1 MHHSIKPNLMNN
13 KLLPESTSH
22 LSIIKAL
29 YFNGTISC
37 SDISKIIGA
46 SIPNV
51 AKNLNELI
59 DSGYVVEKGFA
70 KSMGGRKPLMYSL
83 VTSKFYIVSVAI
95 DQFFTKIT
103 MVDLSNSF
111 VTKTVCFEFDLYDA
125 HANADFLIEKINSF
139 IVNSGIDRNKIY
151 GIGIAMPGFFDI
163 VTGSNKVFLKTTGKS
178 LRDYISELT
187 NLPTFIDNDSSAIA
201 LAELKF
207 GIGREKKEIMVI
219 NIGWGIG
226 LGMIVNGEI
235 FRGFSGFAGEFSHIP
250 LFKNGKVC
258 SCGKKGCLETEASLI
273 IIERK
278 AQEAILAGKPTTIKA
293 NENGKVTISSVITE
307 AIKGDSMAIKLISE
321 AGYHIGQAIAVL
333 IHIMNP
339 QTIVLSGKGSEAG
352 KVWLAPIQQAINE
365 LCIPALLNYTDITL
379 SPLGI
384 NAQLIGAAALVVE
397 KITN

>member
-1 MHHSIKPNLMNN
+1 MN
-13 KLLPESTSH
+13 KLLPESASH

-37 SDISKIIGA
+37 SDISKITGA

-83 VTSKFYIVSVAI
+83 ITDKFYIISVAM
-95 DQFFTKIT
+95 DQFFTRIT
-103 MVDLSNSF
+103 LVDPGNNF
-111 VTKTVCFEFDLYDA
+111 VTDTVCFEFNLYDIRS
-125 HANADFLIEKINSF
+125 NAEFLAEKINSF
-139 IVNSGIDRNKIY
+139 IANSGIDRNAIY

-163 VTGSNKVFLKTTGKS
+163 VTGNNKIFLKTTGKS

-187 NLPTFIDNDSSAIA
+187 GLPAYIDNDSSAIA

-207 GIGREKKEIMVI
+207 GIGREQKEIMVI
-219 NIGWGIG
+219 NLGWGIG
-226 LGMIVNGEI
+226 LGMIVNGQI

-250 LFKNGKVC
+250 LFKNGKIC
-258 SCGKKGCLETEASLI
+258 SCGKRGCLETEASLI
-273 IIERK
+273 IIEEK
-278 AQEAILAGKPTTIKA
+278 AQAAIAAGEFTTVKA
-293 NENGKVTISSVITE
+293 YENGKVPVSSVISE
-307 AIKGDSMAIKLISE
+307 AIKGDSLAIKLISE
-321 AGYHIGQAIAVL
+321 AGYHVGQAIAVL

-365 LCIPALLNYTDITL
+365 LCIPALLNYTDVAL
-379 SPLGI
+379 SPLGT

-397 KITN
+397 KIAD